1 MYHREGHEIGR
12 QPKTSWSGTTCKA
25 AARVARA
32 SLALQVSRFAVRQP
46 PYSGPDRA
54 PADKERDIPVS

>member
-1 MYHREGHEIGR
+1 M
-12 QPKTSWSGTTCKA
+12 
-25 AARVARA
+25 ARA

>member
-1 MYHREGHEIGR
+1 MPRACPPGEALDR
-12 QPKTSWSGTTCKA
+12 PWSGTTCKA